1 MQGTA
6 QQQLEKDTSK
16 WHFPQFLAD
25 PNSGAVRGYQ
35 NHNSGQADIQV
46 QVHFQAL
53 SFQRLSISPSHTNS
67 GSSISA
73 AHQHIYSIM
82 TTCRATGSDP
92 NDYFLIHLR
101 ILICS
106 VMACLLRWVE
116 EGVGNT
122 EKKRLVDNML
132 SAGALFP
139 SRWRPIG
146 KRHQLYAWE
155 RTSQS
160 LSGKSQTWKLHLIAL
175 RKM

>member
-1 MQGTA
+1 M
-6 QQQLEKDTSK
+6 SK

-35 NHNSGQADIQV
+35 NYNSGQADIQV

-53 SFQRLSISPSHTNS
+53 SFQRLSISPSHTNT

-106 VMACLLRWVE
+106 VMACLPRWVE
-116 EGVGNT
+116 GGVETHKKKASLTICSQQEPSFPAGGDQSVNGISCMPGRKHLNPLAVNPELGKNT
-122 EKKRLVDNML
+122 
-132 SAGALFP
+132 
-139 SRWRPIG
+139 
-146 KRHQLYAWE
+146 
-155 RTSQS
+155 
-160 LSGKSQTWKLHLIAL
+160 
-175 RKM
+175 